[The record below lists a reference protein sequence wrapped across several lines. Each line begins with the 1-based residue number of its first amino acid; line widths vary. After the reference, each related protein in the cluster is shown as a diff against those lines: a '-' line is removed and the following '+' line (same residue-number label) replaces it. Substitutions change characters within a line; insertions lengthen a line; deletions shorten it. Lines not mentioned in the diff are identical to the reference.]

1 MKDVPLK
8 YNQQD
13 NILVIARTRN
23 GSLTLL
29 VDDIG
34 LKVSAK
40 LLETSSNKEIY
51 RSVVAGLLD
60 KINFAFTLKDQS
72 WDREVVRFQ
81 NVISNLSKDY
91 TMY

>member
-51 RSVVAGLLD
+51 QSVVAGLLD
-60 KINFAFTLKDQS
+60 KINFAFTVKDQS

>member
-60 KINFAFTLKDQS
+60 KINFAFTVKDQS

>member
-51 RSVVAGLLD
+51 RTVVAGLLD
-60 KINFAFTLKDQS
+60 KINFAFTVKDRS

>member
-23 GSLTLL
+23 RSLTLL

-40 LLETSSNKEIY
+40 LIETSSNKKIY
-51 RSVVAGLLD
+51 QSVVAGLLD
-60 KINFAFTLKDQS
+60 KMNFAFTVKDQS
-72 WDREVVRFQ
+72 WNREVVRFQ